1 MDFRFEAAGTDTG
14 FGAPR
19 HPRLVSAGCPYNA
32 AGFNLMCAEIDPI
45 PAGGQPERSHP
56 IRVPGDCIT
65 MRIHGCHV
73 PNKHILITQAVETVE
88 KVPFRKLIFGKWD
101 KNIEKRLV
109 FCVPNNILAIFE
121 PVVGDFCEDFS
132 SKEFFDSLVG
142 LLSYR

>member
-1 MDFRFEAAGTDTG
+1 
-14 FGAPR
+14 
-19 HPRLVSAGCPYNA
+19 
-32 AGFNLMCAEIDPI
+32 
-45 PAGGQPERSHP
+45 
-56 IRVPGDCIT
+56 
-65 MRIHGCHV
+65 MRG
-73 PNKHILITQAVETVE
+73 ITQAVETVE

-142 LLSYR
+142 LILQMTYFRYLGQADNKHKCIPVHLTSPRLSRRQGRVSCLLLH

>member
-1 MDFRFEAAGTDTG
+1 MG
-14 FGAPR
+14 
-19 HPRLVSAGCPYNA
+19 LVAR
-32 AGFNLMCAEIDPI
+32 
-45 PAGGQPERSHP
+45 PAGS
-56 IRVPGDCIT
+56 
-65 MRIHGCHV
+65 
-73 PNKHILITQAVETVE
+73 QAVCMAWSWCHQSAVLSSRSPVPRRGITPAAETVE

-142 LLSYR
+142 RQPPT

>member
-1 MDFRFEAAGTDTG
+1 MALSCSAHQRVSRRERAG
-14 FGAPR
+14 
-19 HPRLVSAGCPYNA
+19 L
-32 AGFNLMCAEIDPI
+32 
-45 PAGGQPERSHP
+45 
-56 IRVPGDCIT
+56 
-65 MRIHGCHV
+65 
-73 PNKHILITQAVETVE
+73 TQAVETVE

-142 LLSYR
+142 LSRAV